1 MKIDLKWLKRYVDIP
16 ISAAE
21 LTEIFPK
28 LGLEVEGTAIHGTG
42 FPPTL
47 VVGEILSITAHP
59 DADKLQICK
68 VKVDDNAPRQIVCGA
83 KNFQLGDR
91 VPVALPGTLMPE
103 GFKIKSSKLRGILSE
118 GMMCSAREL
127 GISHDHEG
135 LLILQ
140 DKPAIGTPL
149 QEIYPTEDVTFE
161 LETTANRGDLLS
173 HWGIARELAAFFR
186 KPLREEAFPI
196 PVAPY
201 PSAPADGLS
210 LELIL
215 QSAEVP
221 YYCLFEISDLR
232 VGESPEWLQRDL
244 KAIGL
249 HPINNVVDITNW
261 ILFDTGQPL
270 HAFDADQVG
279 GHLPAF
285 PRRDQDIVLGPPG
298 GPRSGQDSSGIESRQ
313 DNGLYVRPSR
323 KGENIRTLDGQERPL
338 EEGILVIADRE
349 SALSIAGIMGG
360 ESSAIRP
367 DTRHIFLES
376 AYFQPAGIR
385 RSSKRLD
392 LRSDSSYRF
401 ERDIDPGM
409 TLLAGQRAV
418 RMILQVCGGT
428 LVGCRVL
435 GQPPRGNRVIELTP
449 SWVAERC
456 GCPIA
461 PESVAENL
469 EALGYGVDRDQLPWQ
484 VKVPSYRADVS
495 RPIDLVEEFL
505 RIYGNE
511 NIPVS
516 APTFPVYHRNN
527 TPIADYFQKIAHYL
541 CHRGATECYNDSF
554 RSAAE
559 VSILEKNAV
568 PLLEL
573 ENPIAEPQS
582 HLRFSLIPGLL
593 DTLRHNLQNKNDLW
607 NLFENGHIFIPN
619 ENKLWEIYS
628 TACLYALGST
638 KRHWDD
644 FRAPH
649 WTEIKATATAMA
661 KIAHIPIGPLFQKG
675 AEPTAMWQAD
685 HRWHFGNLFQ
695 DGYRIHIGILDLA
708 WCHPWELPYPVAAI
722 EIHLL
727 PRHFERPSDEV
738 HFEPF
743 SLYPK
748 ASRDLALLVDR
759 STTAEEI
766 RSKVEQLA
774 KRASGRHFY
783 VKDVTIFDVYEGE
796 GLSHNKKNIALAID
810 FYSDKRTLKE
820 QEVQHAFEQL
830 QHFVSQETPYE
841 IRRAKDLVSTPDEPH

>member
-1 MKIDLKWLKRYVDIP
+1 M
-16 ISAAE
+16 
-21 LTEIFPK
+21 
-28 LGLEVEGTAIHGTG
+28 LGL
-42 FPPTL
+42 
-47 VVGEILSITAHP
+47 
-59 DADKLQICK
+59 Q
-68 VKVDDNAPRQIVCGA
+68 
-83 KNFQLGDR
+83 
-91 VPVALPGTLMPE
+91 
-103 GFKIKSSKLRGILSE
+103 
-118 GMMCSAREL
+118 
-127 GISHDHEG
+127 
-135 LLILQ
+135 
-140 DKPAIGTPL
+140 
-149 QEIYPTEDVTFE
+149 
-161 LETTANRGDLLS
+161 
-173 HWGIARELAAFFR
+173 
-186 KPLREEAFPI
+186 
-196 PVAPY
+196 
-201 PSAPADGLS
+201 
-210 LELIL
+210 
-215 QSAEVP
+215 
-221 YYCLFEISDLR
+221 
-232 VGESPEWLQRDL
+232 
-244 KAIGL
+244 
-249 HPINNVVDITNW
+249 
-261 ILFDTGQPL
+261 
-270 HAFDADQVG
+270 
-279 GHLPAF
+279 
-285 PRRDQDIVLGPPG
+285 
-298 GPRSGQDSSGIESRQ
+298 
-313 DNGLYVRPSR
+313 
-323 KGENIRTLDGQERPL
+323 
-338 EEGILVIADRE
+338 
-349 SALSIAGIMGG
+349 
-360 ESSAIRP
+360 
-367 DTRHIFLES
+367 
-376 AYFQPAGIR
+376 
-385 RSSKRLD
+385 
-392 LRSDSSYRF
+392 SDSSYRF
-401 ERDIDPGM
+401 ERDVDPGM
-409 TLLAGQRAV
+409 TLETGKRAV
-418 RMILQVCGGT
+418 QMILEICGGT
-428 LVGCRVL
+428 WVGLPQIQGQAPRDVCRISL
-435 GQPPRGNRVIELTP
+435 DPTWI
-449 SWVAERC
+449 AERC
-456 GCPIA
+456 GASLAPMTIA
-461 PESVAENL
+461 EHLS
-469 EALGYGVDRDQLPWQ
+469 ALGYSVDTSQMPWE
-484 VKVPSYRADVS
+484 VSVPSYRSDVS

-527 TPIADYFQKIAHYL
+527 TPIAGYFQGIAHYL

-559 VSILEKNAV
+559 VSILEKNTG

-593 DTLRHNLQNKNDLW
+593 DTLRHNLQNKNDLG

-628 TACLYALGST
+628 TACLYALGSP

-661 KIAHIPIGPLFQKG
+661 KIAHIPIEPLFQKG
-675 AEPTAMWQAD
+675 AEPEAMWQAE

-727 PRHFERPSDEV
+727 PRHFERPFDEV

-783 VKDVTIFDVYEGE
+783 VKDVTVFDVYEGE
-796 GLSHNKKNIALAID
+796 GLSQNKKNIALAID

-841 IRRAKDLVSTPDEPH
+841 IRRVKDLVSTSDEPHQFTRAHGKNL